1 MTSDDEILLEYI
13 YVTKY
18 FTNELSHGGREIK
31 IKVKRTEELMTTFAN
46 TETTQFRHLL
56 KLYLCA
62 ISFLNFR

>member
-46 TETTQFRHLL
+46 TETTHLNYICTL
-56 KLYLCA
+56 LVSL
-62 ISFLNFR
+62 ISGNQLS